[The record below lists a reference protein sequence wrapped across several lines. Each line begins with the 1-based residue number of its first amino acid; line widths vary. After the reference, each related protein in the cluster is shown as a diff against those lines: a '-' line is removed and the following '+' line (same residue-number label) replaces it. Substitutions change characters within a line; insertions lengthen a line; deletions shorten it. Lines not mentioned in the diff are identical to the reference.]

1 MTFRLGKKFIGA
13 NGSKLVATESYEDA
27 LEVTVEC
34 SEGYHF
40 FKIRSGAYISY
51 TNGRRKQIAISA
63 SKKPFDFTILK
74 KLGSRSSLNTDLVS
88 DALNIKIISSRL

>member
-13 NGSKLVATESYEDA
+13 NGSRLVATESYEDA

-40 FKIRSGAYISY
+40 FKVRSGAYISY

-63 SKKPFDFTILK
+63 SKQPFDFTILK
-74 KLGSRSSLNTDLVS
+74 KLGSRSSFDTGLVS
-88 DALNIKIISSRL
+88 GGLNITIIRSRL